1 MYNTTTESYD
11 TLPKITKLTT
21 LQNSRLQDILLILM
35 FKVKNKLTVNQIAD
49 IYNINEESTNSKRYN
64 LRNADFV
71 LPRFKTVTYGRH
83 SLRFLGP
90 QLWSKL
96 SKEERN
102 IGTLAT
108 FRTMIRKKD
117 VTSFLEGCG
126 SECRLCLG

>member
-1 MYNTTTESYD
+1 M
-11 TLPKITKLTT
+11 
-21 LQNSRLQDILLILM
+21 NSHDILILM

-49 IYNINEESTNSKRYN
+49 IFNINEENTNSKRYN

-71 LPRFKTVTYGRH
+71 LPRFKTVTYGKH

-96 SKEERN
+96 SKEERS
-102 IGTLAT
+102 IGTLET

-117 VTSFLEGCG
+117 VTSFLEDVGVNAAYA
-126 SECRLCLG
+126 

>member
-1 MYNTTTESYD
+1 
-11 TLPKITKLTT
+11 
-21 LQNSRLQDILLILM
+21 M

-49 IYNINEESTNSKRYN
+49 IFNINEENINSKRYN

-71 LPRFKTVTYGRH
+71 LPRFKTVTYGKH

-102 IGTLAT
+102 MATLAT
-108 FRTMIRKKD
+108 FRTKISK
-117 VTSFLEGCG
+117 SFPFCFFK
-126 SECRLCLG
+126 S

>member
-1 MYNTTTESYD
+1 M
-11 TLPKITKLTT
+11 
-21 LQNSRLQDILLILM
+21 
-35 FKVKNKLTVNQIAD
+35 NQIAD
-49 IYNINEESTNSKRYN
+49 IFNINEGNTNSKRYN

-71 LPRFKTVTYGRH
+71 SPRFKTVTSGKH

-90 QLWSKL
+90 QLWSNL

-108 FRTMIRKKD
+108 FRAMIRNKD

-126 SECRLCLG
+126 SECRLCLD